1 MSLNQALFPFLS
13 ASESNDGL
21 YSFNKDDDIF
31 FLNTGDKEF
40 IFQASANF
48 QQSGL
53 YRDENRRIAFG
64 NFKLDQGFK
73 LSATKIASPMV
84 SDIFDCVHICLNGA
98 NCKSLNFAVNPYAN
112 GLYQCE
118 LLDTDK
124 YRANTID
131 LQPDVAF
138 HHYSPWVSC
147 SKVVNTFGFT

>member
-1 MSLNQALFPFLS
+1 MLFTLLTKMMIFSFLTLVIRNS
-13 ASESNDGL
+13 
-21 YSFNKDDDIF
+21 I
-31 FLNTGDKEF
+31 

-147 SKVVNTFGFT
+147 SEVVNTFGFT

>member
-1 MSLNQALFPFLS
+1 MVFILLTKMMIFSLLTLVIRNS
-13 ASESNDGL
+13 
-21 YSFNKDDDIF
+21 I
-31 FLNTGDKEF
+31 

-64 NFKLDQGFK
+64 NFKLDQGLK

-84 SDIFDCVHICLNGA
+84 FDIFDCVHTCLDRA
-98 NCKSLNFAVNPYAN
+98 DCKSLNFAVKAYAN

-138 HHYSPWVSC
+138 YHYSPWVSC
-147 SKVVNTFGFT
+147 SKVVNNFGFI